1 MNNIALCIYRN
12 SKIYWSHTDL
22 DYDVPAKIYSANFD
36 GTQEEVLVDTDI
48 LYISKCTNRVVGTIA
63 STVPHN
69 TKRMGSL
76 CTLSYQVTLLWT
88 GLVGICTGW
97 TVLGPE

>member
-36 GTQEEVLVDTDI
+36 GSQEEVLVDTDI
-48 LYISKCTNRVVGTIA
+48 LYISKFTSRVVGTTA
-63 STVPHN
+63 STVLHN
-69 TKRMGSL
+69 TTQTEGVHYVL
-76 CTLSYQVTLLWT
+76 CHLR
-88 GLVGICTGW
+88 
-97 TVLGPE
+97 